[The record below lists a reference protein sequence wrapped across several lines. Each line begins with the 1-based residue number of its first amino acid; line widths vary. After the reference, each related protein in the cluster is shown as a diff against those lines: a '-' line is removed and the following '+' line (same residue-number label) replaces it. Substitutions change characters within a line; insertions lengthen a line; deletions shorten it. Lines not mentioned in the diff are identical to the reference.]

1 MTNFA
6 YSPNSSLP
14 SEPGDL
20 GNPASQTSWWQ
31 RQSIRFKTTALAI
44 AIGTIPTLA
53 IGSIAY
59 YFAANSMEQQS
70 SELRKTIVADL
81 QGRVNVFMGDRLND
95 IEMMAGLSI
104 FTDPELQQTATAAEK
119 SAALQRIQDAY
130 GFYDSI
136 AVFDAQGDFVA
147 KTDGKSLGNHLN
159 RGYIQAAIEADGA
172 IISPPRI
179 STTTGTYSIY
189 TAAPIKDDSGQTIGF
204 VRARMPVAVLR
215 NLLEPYIAEG
225 SEYYLLDRQGKIFLG
240 SAGEYVVK
248 TLSNESAVE
257 NKTYSYEAVNV
268 REIFQNTDG
277 LLASPELAADV
288 VVNAQTQTEQFIAF
302 APSHSR
308 LRRKTTETARTVGQ
322 TVTDLPD
329 LNWQAILATDSA
341 IVFAPQRRLRQ
352 IFMLGTGLVAL
363 GVGAIAYVWTK
374 RLLYPI
380 LQAASAVQ
388 NIGRGDF
395 QIRVSIEGA
404 DEVAQLGV
412 DINHMADRLAS
423 FVETQT
429 LLARQS
435 EGLKNITLQLV
446 SATEQMD
453 ILEAAVIESYHTLNA
468 NRVIYYQFDSE
479 QTGTVRAESVNQS
492 DRSVLG
498 TDILTPDLVAKYH
511 AQYRQGDNWIG
522 IVNNPPANS
531 TQSLAEVNSLQ
542 TNASLIAPVAIED
555 RLDGLLIAYHYATPR
570 SWLDEEAEFISQV
583 AAQIGLATARLNSIE
598 RQKLAEIREKSAREA
613 MQSRALSLL
622 QEVYSV
628 SEGDLTIRAKVSDDE
643 IGTIADS
650 YNSTIE
656 SLQKLLNRTK
666 SAAAEVKLN
675 TSANDLAVQSLAQAA
690 VTQATEIVQ
699 MLERVRQMEQSI
711 ALVSSQATQAEEFVR
726 QANLTIDRGDKS
738 MDRTVVEI
746 NAVQNTVKQTATKA
760 EKLGESSQEI
770 SQAVNSIGRFAAQT
784 HLLALKA
791 SIEAARAGEQGK
803 GFAVIAEEV
812 RSLATQSAE
821 ATAEIET
828 LVGKIQLET
837 GELVEAMN
845 QGTAQIASGNHLVQ
859 QTRQS
864 LTQVTQAG
872 SEIGKLVDSITQA
885 TQQQLATSAK
895 VSQTIDYVAEIANN
909 NSQSAT
915 EVSNSIGQ
923 LSAIADR
930 LQSDIDRFKT

>member
-6 YSPNSSLP
+6 HSPNSPLASD
-14 SEPGDL
+14 PGYLDKSK
-20 GNPASQTSWWQ
+20 PQASWWQ

-53 IGSIAY
+53 VGSIAY
-59 YFAANSMEQQS
+59 YFAANSMERES
-70 SELRKTIVADL
+70 TRLRKTIVADL
-81 QGRVNVFMGDRLND
+81 QGRVNVFMGDRLKD

-104 FTDPELQQTATAAEK
+104 FTDPELRRTATTAEK

-130 GFYDSI
+130 GFYNSI
-136 AVFDAQGDFVA
+136 AVFDAKGDFVA

-179 STTTGTYSIY
+179 STTTGNHSIY

-204 VRARMPVAVLR
+204 VRARMPVAVLK
-215 NLLEPYIAEG
+215 NMLEPYIAEG
-225 SEYYLLDRQGKIFLG
+225 SEYYLFDRQGEIFLG

-257 NKTYSYEAVNV
+257 NQTYNYEAVNV
-268 REIFQNTDG
+268 RKIFQDTDE
-277 LLASPELAADV
+277 LLASDELAADV
-288 VVNAQTQTEQFIAF
+288 VVNAQTQTEQFLAF
-302 APSHSR
+302 APS
-308 LRRKTTETARTVGQ
+308 Q
-322 TVTDLPD
+322 TVAGLPE
-329 LNWQAILATDSA
+329 LNWQTILATDSA
-341 IVFAPQRRLRQ
+341 VVFAPQRRLRQ
-352 IFMLGTGLVAL
+352 IFILGTGLVAL